1 VARRRKEEPPVDI
14 TLPITPMLD
23 MSFQLLSFFILTFQP
38 RPTEGQM
45 SVALPKL
52 DVSEQQQDIRPLPE
66 DLDKKDEYTI
76 SLRASSGGELALMSL
91 RGPAGESP
99 EIRNVNDLKGQLDA
113 ITPPVGRGKAG
124 VSITIEAD
132 NDLVYWRLIEVM
144 DVCRRAGYDSVNLMP
159 TRKERP

>member
-1 VARRRKEEPPVDI
+1 VARRKKEEPPVDI

-23 MSFQLLSFFILTFQP
+23 MSFQLLSFFILTFRP
-38 RPTEGQM
+38 IPTEGQM
-45 SVALPKL
+45 SVALPKI
-52 DVSEQQQDIRPLPE
+52 DVSEQTQEINPLPKE
-66 DLDKKDEYTI
+66 DNKDEYTI
-76 SLRASSGGELALMSL
+76 TLRASSGGELALMSL

-132 NDLVYWRLIEVM
+132 NDLTYSRLIEVM
-144 DVCRRAGYDSVNLMP
+144 DICRRAGYDSVNLMP

>member
-1 VARRRKEEPPVDI
+1 VSRRRKEESPVDI

-23 MSFQLLSFFILTFQP
+23 MSFQLLSFFILTF
-38 RPTEGQM
+38 RYMPTEGQM

-52 DVSEQQQDIRPLPE
+52 DVTEQSQDINPLPPE
-66 DLDKKDEYTI
+66 NKDEYTI
-76 SLRASSGGELALMSL
+76 TLRASSGGELALMSL

-99 EIRNVNDLKGQLDA
+99 EIRNVNDLKGQLDT

-132 NDLVYWRLIEVM
+132 NDLTYSRLIEVM
-144 DVCRRAGYDSVNLMP
+144 DMCRRAGYDSVNLMP